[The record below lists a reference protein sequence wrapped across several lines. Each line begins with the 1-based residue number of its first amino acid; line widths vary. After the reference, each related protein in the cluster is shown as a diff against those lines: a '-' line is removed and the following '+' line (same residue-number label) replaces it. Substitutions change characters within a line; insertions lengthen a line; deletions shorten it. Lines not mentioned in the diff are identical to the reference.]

1 MHLALIT
8 FLNIWI
14 WKVRLIAP
22 WQTASWSNYF
32 LRQQLAADFSWF
44 LLDEKRYWSDLQKGA
59 SVYVGTDDF
68 PTGVF
73 KMHLFLNALAGWHRG
88 KCHSR
93 VTFDK
98 WSPSDG
104 EESIKGGAFE
114 RSAFVFNW
122 YCVNPTVS
130 VSKPGATETHGCQT
144 PSALSSCGAERR
156 APPPNTTKCST
167 LHFMPQCEH

>member
-1 MHLALIT
+1 M
-8 FLNIWI
+8 FM
-14 WKVRLIAP
+14 
-22 WQTASWSNYF
+22 
-32 LRQQLAADFSWF
+32 QLAPVSNWF
-44 LLDEKRYWSDLQKGA
+44 LLDKKKRLKQFA
-59 SVYVGTDDF
+59 ERCVYVGTNVF
-68 PTGVF
+68 PPGVF
-73 KMHLFLNALAGWHRG
+73 KMHLFLNALVGWHRG

-98 WSPSDG
+98 WSPADG
-104 EESIKGGAFE
+104 KESIKGGAFE

-156 APPPNTTKCST
+156 VPASPRITPNPLQMQHASVHAWMWALNIEERCCR
-167 LHFMPQCEH
+167 LIWWFFGGLNFGWI